1 VGDKNARFLI
11 IHNLSIGG
19 FKGFG
24 AGDGE
29 NDAERKGNWGSHG
42 NEEESLKM
50 CYFFPAWAP
59 PYIDKGDIAIVQF
72 VITTV
77 DFSLD
82 PLLLRSWQYTL
93 RLL

>member
-1 VGDKNARFLI
+1 VGNKNARFLI
-11 IHNLSIGG
+11 IHNLSVGG

-24 AGDGE
+24 AGDRE
-29 NDAERKGNWGSHG
+29 NDAERDGNWGSHRT
-42 NEEESLKM
+42 EEESLKM
-50 CYFFPAWAP
+50 SYFFRRRLHLILAEETT
-59 PYIDKGDIAIVQF
+59 IVQF

-82 PLLLRSWQYTL
+82 PLLLGSRQYTL